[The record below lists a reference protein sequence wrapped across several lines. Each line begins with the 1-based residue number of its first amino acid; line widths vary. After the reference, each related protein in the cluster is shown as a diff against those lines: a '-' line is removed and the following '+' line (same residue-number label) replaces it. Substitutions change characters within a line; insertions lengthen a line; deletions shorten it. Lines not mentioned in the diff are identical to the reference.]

1 MKAIK
6 GIVIAIIVIIVIAI
20 IGFLTLNKK
29 SLDANTVVS
38 KATNSPVAQGVAN
51 TPADSNNIVSPKE
64 KTTTAKE
71 DNTIDK
77 PKANESTNS
86 TKALNDSNS
95 TKDNKTTT
103 SSATEHKENNTTKNS
118 NIANNTN
125 TNNTNINTNNTNNT
139 TSNKSNNTVP
149 NKSNAVPVN
158 TTKAINNNHSDNTN
172 NTKVNNSNNN
182 NVNNTNNK
190 TTNTSKTQNLQS
202 YYLNQLTGITEQINA
217 MPTKNDDD
225 VQLLQNA
232 GTQCNLW
239 NAELNKIMNKL
250 STTLPSSEASTLQN
264 EEFQWIQNRNNEVQ
278 NTSNSGGSIAPIL
291 GAQKEAQ
298 LTKDRCYYLVNN
310 YM

>member
-29 SLDANTVVS
+29 SLDTNSVVS

-71 DNTIDK
+71 DTTIDK

-95 TKDNKTTT
+95 TKDNKTTS
-103 SSATEHKENNTTKNS
+103 SSAAEHKENNTTKNS

-125 TNNTNINTNNTNNT
+125 TNNTT
-139 TSNKSNNTVP
+139 NNTVP
-149 NKSNAVPVN
+149 SKNNAVPVN
-158 TTKAINNNHSDNTN
+158 TTKAINNNTN
-172 NTKVNNSNNN
+172 NTKVNDNNN

-190 TTNTSKTQNLQS
+190 TTNTSETQNLQS

-225 VQLLQNA
+225 AQLLQNA

-298 LTKDRCYYLVNN
+298 LTKERCYYLVNN

>member
-29 SLDANTVVS
+29 SLDTNSVVS

-71 DNTIDK
+71 DTTIDK

-95 TKDNKTTT
+95 IKDNKTTT
-103 SSATEHKENNTTKNS
+103 SSTAEHKENNTTKNS

-125 TNNTNINTNNTNNT
+125 TNNTT
-139 TSNKSNNTVP
+139 NNTVP
-149 NKSNAVPVN
+149 SKNNAVPVN
-158 TTKAINNNHSDNTN
+158 TTKAINNNTN
-172 NTKVNNSNNN
+172 NTKVNDNNN

-190 TTNTSKTQNLQS
+190 TTNTSETQNLQS

-225 VQLLQNA
+225 AQLLQNA

-298 LTKDRCYYLVNN
+298 LTKERCYYLVNN

>member
-29 SLDANTVVS
+29 SLDTNSVVS

-71 DNTIDK
+71 DTTIDK

-95 TKDNKTTT
+95 IKDNKTTT
-103 SSATEHKENNTTKNS
+103 SSTAEHKENNTTKNS

-125 TNNTNINTNNTNNT
+125 TNNTT
-139 TSNKSNNTVP
+139 NNTVP
-149 NKSNAVPVN
+149 SKNNAVPVN
-158 TTKAINNNHSDNTN
+158 TTKAINNNTN
-172 NTKVNNSNNN
+172 NTKVNDNNN

-190 TTNTSKTQNLQS
+190 TTNTSETQNLQS

-225 VQLLQNA
+225 AQLLQNA

-278 NTSNSGGSIAPIL
+278 NTSNSGDSIAPIL

-298 LTKDRCYYLVNN
+298 LTKERCYYLVNN

>member
-29 SLDANTVVS
+29 SLDTNSVVS

-71 DNTIDK
+71 DTTIDK

-103 SSATEHKENNTTKNS
+103 SSAAEHKENNTTKNS

-125 TNNTNINTNNTNNT
+125 TNNTT
-139 TSNKSNNTVP
+139 NNTVP
-149 NKSNAVPVN
+149 SKNNAVPVN
-158 TTKAINNNHSDNTN
+158 TTKAINNNTN
-172 NTKVNNSNNN
+172 NTKVNDNNN

-190 TTNTSKTQNLQS
+190 TTNTSETQNLQS

-225 VQLLQNA
+225 AQLLQNA

-298 LTKDRCYYLVNN
+298 LTKERCYYLVNN

>member
-29 SLDANTVVS
+29 SLDTNSVVS

-71 DNTIDK
+71 DTTIDK

-95 TKDNKTTT
+95 IKDNKTT
-103 SSATEHKENNTTKNS
+103 SSTAEHKENNTTKNS

-125 TNNTNINTNNTNNT
+125 TNNTT
-139 TSNKSNNTVP
+139 NNTVP
-149 NKSNAVPVN
+149 SKNNAVPVN
-158 TTKAINNNHSDNTN
+158 TTKAINNNTN
-172 NTKVNNSNNN
+172 NTKVNDNNN

-190 TTNTSKTQNLQS
+190 TTNTSETQNLQS

-225 VQLLQNA
+225 AQLLQNA

-298 LTKDRCYYLVNN
+298 LTKERCYYLVNN